1 MAQGLPPK
9 MTYEQYCEAVRC
21 HKIHKETPTLAQLA
35 RKWGLPNSTVTYGV
49 HRGIKRYDIRKRKEE
64 KL

>member
-1 MAQGLPPK
+1 
-9 MTYEQYCEAVRC
+9 MTYEQYIEAVRC

-49 HRGIKRYDIRKRKEE
+49 HRGIKRYDIRKHEE
-64 KL
+64 NK